1 MPTLEQLSDGL
12 WRGEHSTAEHDHHPF
27 RVLDQLEEVA
37 DGVAFYKAFSNITT
51 VATDEGCV
59 LIDTGSFNPHAHT
72 KSFEAIRRWTPLPV
86 DTAVYTH
93 GHVDHAYGLPPFLEE
108 ARTNGWNAPDII
120 GHERV
125 VARMDRYIETAGYN
139 EVINE
144 RQFGFPIEWPTNP
157 IYPTQ
162 TYDSAMDV
170 FVNGVE
176 FNLHHA
182 QGETDDHTWVFLP
195 KQRVLCTGDL
205 FIWAAPN
212 AGNPQKVQ
220 RYIIEWARALR
231 RMAQYN
237 PVVLLPGHGV
247 PVFGEDRVR
256 AVLLDTAEYLESIYG
271 QTLELLNSG
280 ASVDELI
287 HSVTPPANLAGKPYL
302 QPVYDEPEFIVR
314 NIHRCLGG
322 WYCGTPSE
330 LKPARRS
337 EQANEIAALAGG
349 VDKLIARAE
358 SLLCDDNFRMS
369 SHLVDWAVEAE
380 PENRSAHAMRAR
392 VYAARTDHE
401 SSTMAKG
408 IFGAAAR
415 ESGRTGEQH

>member
-1 MPTLEQLSDGL
+1 MPTLEQLSDDL
-12 WRGEHSTAEHDHHPF
+12 WRGNHATADHDHHPF
-27 RVLDQLEEVA
+27 RVLDQIEEVA
-37 DGVAFYKAFSNITT
+37 DGVAFYKAFSNITA
-51 VATDEGCV
+51 VKTDDSCV
-59 LIDTGSFNPHAHT
+59 LIDTGSFNPQANA
-72 KSFEAIRRWTPLPV
+72 KSFAAIRRWSALPI

-108 ARTNGWNAPDII
+108 AQSNGWNPPDII
-120 GHERV
+120 GHQRV
-125 VARMDRYIETAGYN
+125 SARMDRYIETAGYN

-157 IYPTQ
+157 IYPTH
-162 TYDSAMDV
+162 TYDDAMDV

-176 FNLHHA
+176 YNLHHA
-182 QGETDDHTWVFLP
+182 EGETDDHTWVFLP

-231 RMAQYN
+231 KMAKLK
-237 PVVLLPGHGV
+237 PETLLPGHGV
-247 PVFGEDRVR
+247 PVFGEDRVH
-256 AVLLDTAEYLESIYG
+256 AVLSDTAEYLESIYK
-271 QTLELLNSG
+271 QTLDALNNG
-280 ASVDELI
+280 ANVDELI
-287 HSVTPPANLAGKPYL
+287 HAVKPPEHLAEKPYL

-330 LKPARRS
+330 LKPAPRA
-337 EQANEIAALAGG
+337 EQANEIAGLAGG
-349 VDKLIARAE
+349 IDKLIERAE
-358 SLLCDDNFRMS
+358 TLLSEQNFRMA
-369 SHLVDWAVEAE
+369 SHLADWAVEAA
-380 PENRSAHAMRAR
+380 PEHREAHALRAK
-392 VYAARTDHE
+392 VYTARTDHE
-401 SSTMAKG
+401 TSTMAKG

-415 ESGRTGEQH
+415 NSQSELA